1 MTEPRPIPDTYRLL
15 DTFSGEPLDPAAA
28 LIAAGLR
35 SKILNP
41 TDPRDP
47 GRAPI
52 TDAHRALLR
61 ELHVHRRCI
70 DWRGTGYVLTPTG
83 TQLLNDY
90 FDRYGPLHTPR
101 RAPPLSETARAHLA
115 PASAPTPPAPTNP
128 QDVPQ

>member
-15 DTFSGEPLDPAAA
+15 DTFSAEPLDPTTA
-28 LIAAGLR
+28 LTLAGLR
-35 SKILNP
+35 SAVLA
-41 TDPRDP
+41 

-52 TDAHRALLR
+52 ADAHRALLR

-83 TQLLNDY
+83 TRLLNDY
-90 FDRYGPLHTPR
+90 YARFGPLHTPR
-101 RAPPLSETARAHLA
+101 RAPPLFDTARPHLK
-115 PASAPTPPAPTNP
+115 PTTTPVSTPPATTDP